1 MNNYKPF
8 LEGAMDNPFNRE
20 LFFIVQEL
28 KRLERRISNIEKN
41 LIQEQ
46 LSNKKVNDNM
56 NNNYSLDNYII

>member
-1 MNNYKPF
+1 MNNYNPF